1 MKDLNNPYLGELPS
15 EHSLSIEQMVI
26 LRLIYN
32 PIQDKLLRD
41 YLDATVKLNININL
55 N

>member
-1 MKDLNNPYLGELPS
+1 MQNLTSPS
-15 EHSLSIEQMVI
+15 EYSLSIEQVVI
-26 LRLIYN
+26 LRLIHN

-41 YLDATVKLNININL
+41 LLEATVKLNIDINL